1 MSMNEETKVLISL
14 LSKNDDFVKSINSVI
29 DSYLHYDRFSLQSII
44 SSSVYDMI
52 DYEVASS
59 LEEASDITVQ
69 LAMLSFNR
77 VNFNDVANYF
87 IGEYERQR

>member
-1 MSMNEETKVLISL
+1 MNEETKLVISS
-14 LSKNDDFVKSINSVI
+14 LSHNDDFVNSIRSVI
-29 DSYLHYDRFSLQSII
+29 DTYTHYNKESILLFVA
-44 SSSVYDMI
+44 SSIYDML

-77 VNFNDVANYF
+77 VNFNDIANYF